1 MSLFA
6 LMATLA
12 LDSSDYENGIKNA
25 EKDADSFGSKLK
37 SGLSTAAKV
46 GAAAVAAATG
56 AVVAFGKSSVD
67 AGQVFDASMS
77 QVAATMGFT
86 VEELNDSESKAART
100 MGTLRRFAQQMGSTT
115 AFSASEAADALNYMA
130 LAGYDAQTSMSML
143 PNVLNLAASG
153 GIALAQAS
161 DMVTDAQSAL
171 GLTVEEAGIMV
182 DQMARASSK
191 SNTSVAQLGEA
202 FLTVGANARN
212 LKGGTKELATVLGV
226 LADNGIKGAEGGT
239 HLRNIMLSLQNPTDD
254 AKDAITKLGVSVY
267 DSEGNMRSL
276 IDIITDMQKGLGD
289 MDQASR
295 DAVVSGIFNKADL
308 ASINALLGTER
319 KRFNELTFAIDDSAG
334 AAQAM
339 ADVQLDN
346 LAGDITLFQSALEG
360 AKIAVSDSLT
370 PALREFVQ
378 FGSEGLAA
386 LTEGFTESGGLEGAM
401 TAFGDLLSK
410 LIAMVVEKLPEMVSA
425 GIEMLKAFASGIIQN
440 LPLMAESAIQ
450 IITMLAD
457 QLLGNPQAIISA
469 GLEIIWTLAATLS
482 DSLPML
488 INSADTLFAGL
499 IEALTAPGN
508 IGAMIESAVILLG
521 SFVQGIINSI
531 PIVVQSIPVVINNL
545 LNAITEQLPYILM
558 AGVELITM
566 LVQGILNNIP
576 LIVQTTIQVV
586 QTIADFIRNNLPM
599 IIQMGIEL
607 ITQLAVGLIQAIP
620 QIIGAL
626 PQIIS
631 AILNGFRSVNWIDV
645 GIQIIQGII
654 NGVGQM
660 ANALWQAA
668 KNVVQNALNGIK
680 NFLGI
685 HSPSTVLR
693 DQVGKM
699 IGKGLAEGLDD
710 SSRDVLN
717 SAEELAKDV
726 LTEMSP
732 LANIGSDM
740 DFSVNSDSVSASA
753 GYEQGRNIVINVYGA
768 EGQDVNELAEI
779 ISEKLAFETQRENY
793 AWA

>member
-86 VEELNDSESKAART
+86 VEELNNSESEAART

-212 LKGGTKELATVLGV
+212 IKGGTKELATVLGV

-254 AKDAITKLGVSVY
+254 AKAAMEQLGISVY

-276 IDIITDMQKGLGD
+276 IDIISDMQDGLGD

-319 KRFNELTFAIDDSAG
+319 KRFDELTSAIDDSAG

-339 ADVQLDN
+339 AEVQLDN

-360 AKIAVSDSLT
+360 AKIAVSESLT
-370 PALREFVQ
+370 PSLREFVQ

-386 LTEGFTESGGLEGAM
+386 LTEGFTEGGLEGAM
-401 TAFGDLLSK
+401 MAFGDMLSN
-410 LIAMVVEKLPEMVSA
+410 LIAMVVEKLPTMVSA
-425 GIEMLKAFASGIIQN
+425 GIELLKALHNGIIQN
-440 LPLMAESAIQ
+440 LPLMADSAVQ
-450 IITMLAD
+450 IIRMLVD
-457 QLLGNPQAIISA
+457 QLLGNPQEMVGAA
-469 GLEIIWTLAATLS
+469 VEIIKTIADSLS
-482 DSLPML
+482 DSLWYILEAAATIFTGFIVAITSPENISAL
-488 INSADTLFAGL
+488 IDSALW
-499 IEALTAPGN
+499 
-508 IGAMIESAVILLG
+508 MIDNLAD
-521 SFVQGIINSI
+521 GIIRAI
-531 PIVVQSIPVVINNL
+531 PVLIQSIPVVIQNL
-545 LNAITEQLPYILM
+545 LDAITQNLPLIFQVGMTILDWF
-558 AGVELITM
+558 VD
-566 LVQGILNNIP
+566 GILNNIP

-620 QIIGAL
+620 QILGAL

-740 DFSVNSDSVSASA
+740 DFSVNSDNVSASA